1 MNRSSRRDVL
11 KGIGVGTATLVGGAG
26 VASARPPSEGDTI
39 VDVAVAA
46 DGFDVLVA
54 AVQEAGLVGAL
65 SGNRQLTVFA
75 PTDTAFGKLG
85 VTADN
90 VGDVDFEAAVG
101 TSLAEILTYHV
112 TPGRRKAV
120 SIVNA
125 NQVPTLNGAKVDVD
139 GTNLNGDQADI
150 VATNI
155 EASNGFV
162 HVIDGVLLPEA
173 DDEEEDDEEE
183 EYEEDDD

>member
-1 MNRSSRRDVL
+1 MDVNRRTACKSIGAGTVAL
-11 KGIGVGTATLVGGAG
+11 LGGVGTGA
-26 VASARPPSEGDTI
+26 AAPPSEGDTI

-54 AVQEAGLVGAL
+54 AVQEAGLVDAL

-75 PTDTAFGKLG
+75 PTDAAFGELD

-101 TSLAEILTYHV
+101 ASLTEILTYHV
-112 TPGRRKAV
+112 TPGRRKANSV
-120 SIVNA
+120 VNA
-125 NQVPTLNGAKVDVD
+125 DELPTLNGAKIDVE
-139 GTNLNGDQADI
+139 GTDLNGDQADI

-155 EASNGFV
+155 EASNGVV
-162 HVIDGVLLPEA
+162 HAIDGVLLP
-173 DDEEEDDEEE
+173 
-183 EYEEDDD
+183 